1 MLAAVVH
8 RSYLMPDAE
17 ALSMLGPL
25 WALIGTLIALLVG
38 ALVFGRNWRI
48 AAGTA
53 IVGAIV
59 TVLLSVR
66 GFSTLSGGS
75 WSGFS
80 LPGGSPMLVVDQF
93 SYFFMGLLA
102 TFLALVSVLW
112 YLGHNAGEAYQPG
125 KKVDSVEFF
134 VLLVGSAFGMAL
146 MVSTTNL
153 LLILLAVEMAS
164 LPSYAIVGFRKD
176 RRRSAEAS
184 LKYVLF
190 GAVTSAIMIYGVSLL
205 YGQYGTLDLEKIGA
219 KMAEASGGPSV
230 VMNVSL
236 VALMVGVAF
245 KVSAVPF
252 HFWCPDVF
260 EGASIEVTTWLSVVS
275 KAAGLGLLLRIMTAV
290 SSGFPEGDLEGGL
303 YWVVG
308 AIAVMAGVTCTV
320 GNLSAFWQTNLKRL
334 LAYSSIAHA
343 GYMLMLVA
351 SIGCPPANPLAEG
364 AAHPAYSALAAYLVV
379 YLFMNLGAFG
389 IVAMVYWST
398 GKETI
403 ESFTG
408 LGRRNPAM
416 AAMMAVCMFS
426 LIGLP
431 PFGGFVAKWW
441 LLTALGETGLW
452 VLVFVAVFNT
462 LISLY
467 YYLRIVHAM
476 YFASGGEEA
485 PVSTPALGQAL
496 VAMCTIVIV
505 LTGTFWAGKL
515 KGFTD
520 DRSRRLYAVE
530 PKQEIAA
537 VSDKGDRPE
546 EPPDARSKASMSDT
560 AP

>member
-1 MLAAVVH
+1 MLAVVVDKP
-8 RSYLMPDAE
+8 YWMPDAE
-17 ALSMLGPL
+17 ALSMLGPF

-38 ALVFGRNWRI
+38 ALAFGRNWRM
-48 AAGTA
+48 AGGIA

-59 TVLLSVR
+59 TVLLAVR
-66 GFSTLSGGS
+66 GFSSLSDGS
-75 WSGFS
+75 WAGFAPQDS
-80 LPGGSPMLVVDQF
+80 SPMLVVDQF
-93 SYFFMGLLA
+93 SYFFIGLLA
-102 TFLALVSVLW
+102 TFLALVGVLW
-112 YLGHNAGEAYQPG
+112 YLGHNAAEALQPG
-125 KKVDSVEFF
+125 KKVDAVEFF
-134 VLLVGSAFGMAL
+134 ILLVGSAFGMAL

-164 LPSYAIVGFRKD
+164 LPSYAIVGFRKHH
-176 RRRSAEAS
+176 RRSAEAS

-190 GAVTSAIMIYGVSLL
+190 GAVTSAIMIYGASLL
-205 YGQYGTLDLEKIGA
+205 YGQYGTLDLVQIGRE
-219 KMAEASGGPSV
+219 MAEAPGGQSV
-230 VMNVSL
+230 LMNVSL
-236 VALMVGVAF
+236 VALMVGAAF

-290 SSGFPEGDLEGGL
+290 SSGFPGPNELETGL

-351 SIGCPPANPLAEG
+351 AIGRPLPDLPDG

-403 ESFTG
+403 GAFTG

-496 VAMCTIVIV
+496 VALCTILIV

-530 PKQEIAA
+530 STPGIAA
-537 VSDKGDRPE
+537 VSDKSDRPE
-546 EPPDARSKASMSDT
+546 HSSDARVKASMSDT